1 MKENRLR
8 GIFAIFMIALL
19 VASYFSKDFINKSYK
34 DEFSYYASV
43 VTIIAL
49 LVSIFEII
57 NSIRISKSIKEM
69 SENRLSEFKM
79 EAGAT
84 LAHECINFLEKAIE
98 NISSD
103 NYSEC
108 FINFK
113 IAKKIHSNISSRYP
127 VDGFKN
133 EKSGMILDLE
143 RRVTALRNATL
154 SAGPNRPQQKSLLN
168 DLISVKQ
175 EVELYY
181 VYKNSGV

>member
-1 MKENRLR
+1 MVKMKENRLR

-69 SENRLSEFKM
+69 SESRLSEFKT

-113 IAKKIHSNISSRYP
+113 IAKKYILIFHQDIRWM
-127 VDGFKN
+127 DLKMKN
-133 EKSGMILDLE
+133 PE
-143 RRVTALRNATL
+143 
-154 SAGPNRPQQKSLLN
+154 
-168 DLISVKQ
+168 
-175 EVELYY
+175 
-181 VYKNSGV
+181 